1 MKKRFFYGVLLAALA
16 LNLILGAHTYL
27 NSAEVAGKDD
37 AYENI
42 ALFTRVLEVVRR
54 DYVDADKVSYEDLIH
69 GALKGMLGTLD
80 PHSEFMEP
88 KKYEGLKEDTE
99 GEFGGVGIIIS
110 VKDNFLTVVAPI
122 DDTPGFRAG
131 IQPGDRIIK
140 IDGRGAERVSV
151 QDAVKRLRGKA
162 GTDVT
167 LTVYRPST
175 KQTKDHK
182 LTRAVIPVD
191 TVKDLSGRKEFPL
204 LDNNTGYLRL
214 VQFGEKT
221 SSELDSALAKLDAK
235 GMEALVLDLR
245 GNPGGLLDQAVRVC
259 EKFLARGK
267 LVVTTEGRNPGQAA
281 EYRAGGRDHRTK
293 LPLVVLVNGGSA
305 SASEIVAGCLQDTQ
319 RAVIVGEQTFGKG
332 SVQSVVP
339 LPNDSALRLTTAKYY
354 TPSHKVIHEK
364 GITPDIVVEMTDQD
378 EMDLAIQRS
387 LGGLDS
393 LEPAD
398 RERVAKVKD
407 AQLDRALEVLK
418 GISLYTQRQPA
429 PKADEPEAKPTQKA
443 KPAVKTKVI
452 EQ

>member
-1 MKKRFFYGVLLAALA
+1 MKKRLFYGVLLGALA
-16 LNLILGAHTYL
+16 LNLLLGAHTYL

-54 DYVDADKVSYEDLIH
+54 DYVDADKVAYEDLIH

-99 GEFGGVGIIIS
+99 GEFGGVGIIVS

-140 IDGRGAERVSV
+140 IDGRGSERVSV
-151 QDAVKRLRGKA
+151 QDAVKRLRGKP

-167 LTVYRPST
+167 LTVFRPST

-191 TVKDLSGRKEFPL
+191 TVKDLNGRKEFTL
-204 LDNNTGYLRL
+204 LDHNTGYVRL

-221 SSELDSALAKLDAK
+221 GSELDAALAKLDTK

-259 EKFLARGK
+259 EKFLARGA
-267 LVVTTEGRNPGQAA
+267 LVVTTEGRNPGQKS
-281 EYRAGGRDHRTK
+281 EFRAGGRDHRTK

-339 LPNDSALRLTTAKYY
+339 LPNDAGLRLTTAKYY

-364 GITPDIVVEMTDQD
+364 GITPDIVVEMSD
-378 EMDLAIQRS
+378 EDERDLALQRS
-387 LGGLDS
+387 PGGLDS
-393 LEPAD
+393 LEGAE
-398 RERVAKVKD
+398 RQRVAAVKD
-407 AQLDRALEVLK
+407 TQLDRALEVLK

-429 PKADEPEAKPTQKA
+429 APAKEPETKPAPKKKA
-443 KPAVKTKVI
+443 KTGG
-452 EQ
+452 E